1 MDLDKRVSNFFTS
14 PRERTVFPIVKLLKR
29 TIEDER
35 LMNFDALETALAAAM
50 TELPKP
56 IPVPCLANKNVLV
69 GNGRCIM

>member
-35 LMNFDALETALAAAM
+35 HMNFNALETALAAAI

-56 IPVPCLANKNVLV
+56 IPVPCLTNKKVLV
-69 GNGRCIM
+69 GNGRCNM

>member
-1 MDLDKRVSNFFTS
+1 VDLDKRVSKFFMS

-35 LMNFDALETALAAAM
+35 HMNFDALETALAAAM

-56 IPVPCLANKNVLV
+56 IPVPCLTNKKVFV
-69 GNGRCIM
+69 GIRRCSM

>member
-1 MDLDKRVSNFFTS
+1 M
-14 PRERTVFPIVKLLKR
+14 FPIVKLLKR

-69 GNGRCIM
+69 GNGR